1 MTAHRTGDKPG
12 VLWQEMRA
20 AHGYDLVNLL
30 TEIRD
35 SQCAMKKRMDG
46 IEESMKEHINLA
58 FAGGDPAGHR
68 RAHEL
73 IISNIEEKRRLR
85 VAIQEKTISGLIWA
99 AVLWL
104 ALAVWSQIKIS
115 LGLPP
120 N

>member
-1 MTAHRTGDKPG
+1 MTGPRIGDKPG

-20 AHGYDLVNLL
+20 THGDALVNLL

-35 SQCAMKKRMDG
+35 SQCAMKKRIDG
-46 IEESMKEHINLA
+46 MEQNMKEHINMA
-58 FAGGDPAGHR
+58 FAGGDPDGHR

-73 IISNIEEKRRLR
+73 MILAMEERRRLR

-104 ALAVWSQIKIS
+104 ALAAWSQVKIA